1 MAVDKTRPVFLNS
14 RFNMK
19 AIRVYEAGGPE
30 VLRYEDVSVPEPG
43 PAEALVEIEAIGL
56 NFIDIYYRKGLY
68 EGAFPFIPGFEAAG
82 TVKAVGPEVREV
94 EVGDRVV
101 YSLAL
106 GAYAEQ
112 ASVPAWKLV
121 KLPSGIDPQQAAAII
136 LQGMTAHYL
145 THSAYG
151 LTSGET
157 ALVHAAAGGVGQLL
171 VQMAKMRGARVI
183 GTVSSEEKAELVRQ
197 IGADEVI
204 LYTEKDF
211 ESEVHRLTQA
221 AGVEVVY
228 DSVGKTTFEKSLNCL
243 KTRGYMV
250 LFGQSSGSVP
260 PIDPQ
265 ILNTKGSLFLT
276 RPSLFHYVSSRGQL
290 LRRAEEVLMWVANG
304 DLKVQISEKFPL
316 SEASDAHT
324 AIEERKTTGK
334 ILLLP

>member
-1 MAVDKTRPVFLNS
+1 MK
-14 RFNMK
+14 MK
-19 AIRVYEAGGPE
+19 AICVYEAGGPE
-30 VLRYEDVSVPEPG
+30 VLCYEDASVPEPG

-56 NFIDIYYRKGLY
+56 NFIDIYYRTGLY
-68 EGAFPFIPGFEAAG
+68 EEAFPFIPGLEAAG

-94 EVGDRVV
+94 EVEDRVA
-101 YSLAL
+101 YSLEI

-121 KLPSGIDPQQAAAII
+121 KLPFGVDPQQAAAII

-145 THSAYG
+145 THSAYR

-171 VQMAKMRGARVI
+171 VQMAKMRGAHVI

-197 IGADEVI
+197 LGADEVI

-243 KTRGYMV
+243 KPCGYMV
-250 LFGQSSGSVP
+250 LFGQSSGPVP

-265 ILNTKGSLFLT
+265 SLNRKGSLFLT
-276 RPSLFHYVSSRGQL
+276 RPSLFHYIASREQL
-290 LRRAEEVLMWVANG
+290 LKRAEEVLNWVSSG
-304 DLKVQISEKFPL
+304 DLKVQISETFPL
-316 SEASDAHT
+316 SEASRAHT
-324 AIEERKTTGK
+324 ALEQRKTTGK
-334 ILLLP
+334 VLLLP

>member
-1 MAVDKTRPVFLNS
+1 
-14 RFNMK
+14 MK

-30 VLRYEDVSVPEPG
+30 VLRYEDVSAPEPG

-82 TVKAVGPEVREV
+82 TVKAVGPDVREV

-101 YSLAL
+101 YALAI

-290 LRRAEEVLMWVANG
+290 LRRAEEVLMWVSNG